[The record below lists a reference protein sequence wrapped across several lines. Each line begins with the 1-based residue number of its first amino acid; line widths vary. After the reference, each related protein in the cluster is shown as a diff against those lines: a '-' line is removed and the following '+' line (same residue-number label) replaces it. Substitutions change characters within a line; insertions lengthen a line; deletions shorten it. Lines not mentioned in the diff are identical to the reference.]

1 MSGFAQR
8 DSAQQIDGV
17 ADDNSVESAIFSALK
32 RVHLIDDISKC
43 HYQRCGRT
51 DAGVSAFN
59 QVISLYLRSN
69 LRSGVEFVDE
79 FDPSIPYNAPNP
91 SNQPQPTPSSNP
103 IAEFD
108 YASVETAF
116 FFQEIGAKQGAAAYD
131 SNHRLVP
138 RRSLVQRSL
147 LGLWSK

>member
-91 SNQPQPTPSSNP
+91 SNPPQSTPSLNP
-103 IAEFD
+103 VAEFD
-108 YASVETAF
+108 YASVETAVF
-116 FFQEIGAKQGAAAYD
+116 FREIGAKQGSSADD
-131 SNHRLVP
+131 SNHRLVS

-147 LGLWSK
+147 LVLWLK